1 MIGIAPTGLRRWFP
15 VLQWGRQYNSRQ
27 FVDDAL
33 AAVIVMVMLIPQ
45 SLAYA
50 MLAGLPPELGLYASV
65 LPLIAYTIFG
75 TSRSLSVGPVAVIS
89 LLTAAAISRLDLGSS
104 EQVVQA
110 AMLLALM
117 SGLFLLLLGVL
128 RLGFLANF
136 LSHPVIAGFITA
148 SAILIALGQL
158 PALLGISGS
167 GRNLIEL
174 LHSLGLGLWQALE
187 QPNWPAK
194 AVGLSTLAYLFWA
207 RKSMAPLLQKLGLSA
222 RLATMLARLS
232 PVVAVVGSGLAAW
245 MLDLGNKGLALVG
258 EVPAGLPAL
267 GLPAMSLPVMQAL
280 LVPAMMIAVLGFVE
294 SVSVAQG
301 LAAKKR
307 ERIHPDQE
315 LVALGGANIA
325 AAVAGGFPVA
335 GGFSRSVVNF
345 DAGAATP
352 AAGFFAAVLITL
364 ATFVLMPLLAWL
376 PRATL
381 AATIIVAVW
390 SLVDF
395 GIVKKAWHYSRA
407 DFMGVFSTIVV
418 TLGVGVEAGVAA
430 GVLVSIGVHLY
441 KSSRP
446 HVAIVGEVPGTEH
459 FRNVLRHQVITHPRI
474 LSLRIDES
482 LYFANTRYL
491 EDLVYKEVS
500 ERPELEHVIL
510 MCSAVNE
517 IDLSA
522 LESLEAV
529 NSRLGEL
536 GLKLHL
542 SEVKGPVMD
551 ALERSSFLQALTG
564 RIYLSQHQA
573 VSAIL
578 LAYANSDDSDDRNS
592 NSGGQPVQ

>member
-1 MIGIAPTGLRRWFP
+1 MTGLAPKGLQRWFP
-15 VLQWGRQYNSRQ
+15 VLQWGRQYNARQ
-27 FVDDAL
+27 FTDDAL
-33 AAVIVMVMLIPQ
+33 ASVIVMVMLIPQ

-65 LPLIAYTIFG
+65 MPLIAYTVFG
-75 TSRSLSVGPVAVIS
+75 TSRALSVGPVAVIS
-89 LLTAAAISRLDLGSS
+89 LLTAAAISRLELDSS
-104 EQVVQA
+104 GQVIEA
-110 AMLLALM
+110 AMLLAMM
-117 SGLFLLLLGVL
+117 SGLFLVLLGVL

-148 SAILIALGQL
+148 SGILIALGQV
-158 PALLGISGS
+158 PALLGISGA
-167 GRNLIEL
+167 GHNLVEL
-174 LHSLGLGLWQALE
+174 LHSLGLSLLQTID
-187 QPNWPAK
+187 QPNWPTK
-194 AVGLSTLAYLFWA
+194 AVGLTTLVYLFWS
-207 RKSMAPLLQKLGLSA
+207 RKKLAPLLQKLGVSA
-222 RLATMLARLS
+222 RLSVMLSRLS
-232 PVVAVVGSGLAAW
+232 PILAVVGSGLAAW
-245 MLDLGNKGLALVG
+245 GLDLGNKGLALVG
-258 EVPAGLPAL
+258 SVPAGLPAL
-267 GLPAMSLPVMQAL
+267 GFPVMSLPLIQAL
-280 LVPAMMIAVLGFVE
+280 WVPAMMIAVLGFVE

-315 LVALGGANIA
+315 LVALGSANIA
-325 AAVAGGFPVA
+325 ASVAGGFPVA

-352 AAGFFAAVLITL
+352 AAGFYAAVLIAV

-395 GIVKKAWHYSRA
+395 GILKKAWDYSRA
-407 DFMGVFSTIVV
+407 DFMAVFSTIVV
-418 TLGVGVEAGVAA
+418 TLAVGVEAGVAA
-430 GVLVSIGVHLY
+430 GVLVSLGVHLY

-459 FRNVLRHQVITHPRI
+459 FRNVLRHQVITHDHI
-474 LSLRIDES
+474 LSLRVDES

-491 EDLVYKEVS
+491 EDMIYKEVS
-500 ERPELEHVIL
+500 ERPALKHVIL

-522 LESLEAV
+522 LESLEAI
-529 NSRLGEL
+529 NSRLSDL
-536 GLKLHL
+536 GIRLHL
-542 SEVKGPVMD
+542 SEIKGPVMD
-551 ALERSSFLQALTG
+551 ALKRSHFMDELTG
-564 RIYLSQHQA
+564 RVYLSQHQA

-578 LAYANSDDSDDRNS
+578 LMQSSHNNGS
-592 NSGGQPVQ
+592 